1 MDSAKEFIDMTKNDI
16 VPNAYKMIVFD
27 TSSLFTMVPLDH
39 TIHRTLKQIYSV
51 KKLKTRSVINMHQER
66 SFHFWKE
73 HLLTKR
79 WYYH

>member
-39 TIHRTLKQIYSV
+39 TNIETNL
-51 KKLKTRSVINMHQER
+51 
-66 SFHFWKE
+66 
-73 HLLTKR
+73 
-79 WYYH
+79 